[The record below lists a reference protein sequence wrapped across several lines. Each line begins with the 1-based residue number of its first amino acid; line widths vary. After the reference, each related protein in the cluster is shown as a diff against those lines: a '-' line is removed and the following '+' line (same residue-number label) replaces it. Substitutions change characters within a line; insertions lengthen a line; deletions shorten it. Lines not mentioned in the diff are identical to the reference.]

1 MTESR
6 VWSVGA
12 GSRAVGA
19 RSRAL
24 FAVFLTGVILAM
36 TFGIGRH
43 ASAQATGSR
52 IDRSPNYPMSVLRF
66 DEPSELSAARAALK
80 RGDPQEAVQLMTSL
94 LAHDVSPDVQ
104 YAGHNALC
112 AALTAAGRYEEAG
125 AACDKAIAIRPRHW
139 MAHNTLGNLHLV
151 QGRLEAAIA
160 EYRIALKQLRARSR
174 EAKIVRYNLALAEQ
188 ALARRDGS

>member
-1 MTESR
+1 MESCACPVR
-6 VWSVGA
+6 GRGVH
-12 GSRAVGA
+12 AVLA
-19 RSRAL
+19 
-24 FAVFLTGVILAM
+24 AVLLGVILAAP
-36 TFGIGRH
+36 FAVGRP
-43 ASAQATGSR
+43 ALAQVTGSR
-52 IDRSPNYPMSVLRF
+52 VDRSPNYPMSVLRF

-80 RGDPQEAVQLMTSL
+80 RGDPQEAIQLMRGL
-94 LAHDVSPDVQ
+94 LAHDTSPDVQ

-125 AACDKAIAIRPRHW
+125 AACDRAIAIRPRHW

-188 ALARRDGS
+188 ALARRGGS

>member
-1 MTESR
+1 MTTSR
-6 VWSVGA
+6 ARDHRPRRRRFFAAFLAGGILAFLPVGA
-12 GSRAVGA
+12 CHV
-19 RSRAL
+19 L
-24 FAVFLTGVILAM
+24 
-36 TFGIGRH
+36 
-43 ASAQATGSR
+43 AQATGSR

-80 RGDPQEAVQLMTSL
+80 RGDPQEAIRLVTGL
-94 LAHDVSPDVQ
+94 LAHDASPDVQ

-174 EAKIVRYNLALAEQ
+174 EARIVRYNLALAEQ

>member
-1 MTESR
+1 MTER
-6 VWSVGA
+6 RLRSVRPGGCPLLA
-12 GSRAVGA
+12 
-19 RSRAL
+19 AL
-24 FAVFLTGVILAM
+24 FLEAVLTTMPGL
-36 TFGIGRH
+36 GRQ
-43 ASAQATGSR
+43 ALAQATGSR

-80 RGDPQEAVQLMTSL
+80 RGDPQEAIRLMTSL
-94 LAHDVSPDVQ
+94 LAHDASPDVQ

-188 ALARRDGS
+188 ALARRNGS